1 MLVTYPDPEDVTV
14 PTAPRVEAEQA
25 TLASPPPPPP
35 PVPAE
40 GTPPPPSDAPARR
53 GTSGAHG
60 PPLQPPVSRLPRRPR
75 PPVPVAAWVA
85 GLGALLLLAAA
96 ATFLAMQWDVMGA
109 TARIAVVGGLTAAA
123 IVGGARLRRPLP
135 VVGSVVF
142 PLGVLLLPID
152 ALGLAIQLGAP
163 GWVRWTAVGLT
174 AVVALPPL
182 AVAGRAPLLGLA
194 ALAGVPVAATG
205 LAMVGWPAPALL
217 VAGAGLALLPLAD
230 RTAPLGLGPM
240 LRTGSILLPVSAVVA
255 GVAVELLSVLPTGG
269 VPATAA
275 AAGWLAAWP
284 VRGAVAAIVAVTLA
298 LRARHGEPRLVALAI
313 GASLLALLHLVLP
326 EATPRAVQLWTPA
339 ILWLAVE
346 VVALATAHG
355 TVVGRRLRATAA
367 VGEVIATPVAVLV
380 LALLLDPVM
389 LVGTDGVLAGLVLLA
404 AGAWTVAAVRWHR
417 DGARVPVV
425 LLLVLALWH
434 ALAAAGLLGAGR
446 EIAAVGALL
455 LAFLPLLPR
464 VLGRRRDASTAT
476 MTLDLSATLLLLV
489 AAGGLADQTPH
500 ALLVAVV
507 APLAVLPLLK
517 PVADRGLSAAGG
529 STAVS
534 AALLVGGVGV
544 LAVAGVGPAGL
555 PRGVA
560 GLVVGVTALAAATA
574 TSGVRP
580 VAEVARAVTAV
591 AGLVTVMPAGWLLP
605 MAATST
611 AGDHGHVA
619 ALGLGAGALL
629 PATFLGILLLLD
641 ALVDRGAVA
650 RTGAV
655 LVLLRA
661 VTVGTLMA
669 GVDVEVGGAALLTL
683 GTAAALTVAVGARSV
698 SRAITLPGGL
708 VAGVAI
714 PVGWVLLGDAA
725 VLRSAALLAAGA
737 VAVAVGLLSRRQA
750 LAHTGAALA
759 TLGAWSLLSE
769 VDSTALDLWLLP
781 VAVQLALAGAA
792 ARRHGELS
800 SWFAYVPPILLV
812 GVPAILERVAGGPGW
827 HGLLAG
833 VLGVGA
839 VVAGG
844 RLGLRGPL
852 VVGAVLVVVVVG
864 VETLTVVVSLPTW
877 AWLTVGGIVLLLAAA
892 SIERLG
898 PTPGEAART
907 LAAGLRDPLRG

>member
-1 MLVTYPDPEDVTV
+1 M
-14 PTAPRVEAEQA
+14 
-25 TLASPPPPPP
+25 
-35 PVPAE
+35 
-40 GTPPPPSDAPARR
+40 
-53 GTSGAHG
+53 
-60 PPLQPPVSRLPRRPR
+60 
-75 PPVPVAAWVA
+75 AAWVA

-96 ATFLAMQWDVMGA
+96 ATFLAMQWDVIGA

-142 PLGVLLLPID
+142 HLGVLLLPID

-163 GWVRWTAVGLT
+163 GWGRWTAVGLT

-182 AVAGRAPLLGLA
+182 AVAGRAPVLGLA
-194 ALAGVPVAATG
+194 ALVGVPVAATG

-217 VAGAGLALLPLAD
+217 VAGVGLALLPFAG
-230 RTAPLGLGPM
+230 RSAPAGLGPM
-240 LRTGSILLPVSAVVA
+240 LRSGSVLLAVSAVVA

-269 VPATAA
+269 VTATAA
-275 AAGWLAAWP
+275 AAGWIAAWP
-284 VRGAVAAIVAVTLA
+284 VRAAVGAIVAVTLA
-298 LRARHGEPRLVALAI
+298 LRARTGDPRLVAVAI
-313 GASLLALLHLVLP
+313 GTSVLALLHLLLP
-326 EATPRAVQLWTPA
+326 EATPRAVRLWTPA

-346 VVALATAHG
+346 AAALSMARATVG
-355 TVVGRRLRATAA
+355 GRRLRVTAA
-367 VGEVIATPVAVLV
+367 VAEVIATPVAVLV
-380 LALLLDPVM
+380 LALLLDPFAV
-389 LVGTDGVLAGLVLLA
+389 VGADAVLAGLVLLA
-404 AGAWTVAAVRWHR
+404 AGAWSVAAVRWHR
-417 DGARVPVV
+417 DGADVPPV

-434 ALAAAGLLGAGR
+434 VLAAAGLLGAPR
-446 EIAAVGALL
+446 EVTAIGALV

-476 MTLDLSATLLLLV
+476 MAVDLAATLLLLL
-489 AAGGLADQTPH
+489 AAGGLAGQTAH
-500 ALLVAVV
+500 ALLVAVL

-517 PVADRGLSAAGG
+517 PVADRGLHAAGG
-529 STAVS
+529 RTAVS
-534 AALLVGGVGV
+534 AALLVVGVGV
-544 LAVAGVGPAGL
+544 LAAAGVEPAGL

-560 GLVVGVTALAAATA
+560 GLVVGVTALATATA
-574 TSGVRP
+574 ASGCRP
-580 VAEVARAVTAV
+580 VAEVARAAATV
-591 AGLVTVMPAGWLLP
+591 AGLMTVLPAGWLLP
-605 MAATST
+605 MAATSMS
-611 AGDHGHVA
+611 GGGGQVG
-619 ALGLGAGALL
+619 ALGLGAGGLL
-629 PATFLGILLLLD
+629 PATFLGMLLLLD
-641 ALVDRGAVA
+641 AIVDRGGMA

-669 GVDVEVGGAALLTL
+669 GVDVEVVGAALLAL
-683 GTAAALTVAVGARSV
+683 GTAAALTVAAGAWSV
-698 SRAITLPGGL
+698 SRAITLPGGA
-708 VAGVAI
+708 VAVVAI
-714 PVGWVLLGDAA
+714 PIGWVLLGDAA

-737 VAVAVGLLSRRQA
+737 VAVVVGLLSRRHV

-769 VDSTALDLWLLP
+769 IDNTALDLWLLP

-812 GVPAILERVAGGPGW
+812 GVPAVLERVAGGPGW

-833 VLGVGA
+833 VLGVMA
-839 VVAGG
+839 VVVGG

-852 VVGAVLVVVVVG
+852 VVGAALLVVVVA

-898 PTPGEAART
+898 PTPGEAVRN